1 MRSTF
6 NCCITGCWSSS
17 SSTKSFLS
25 CDHSFNTVVHVLNQ
39 VFFGSSKSS
48 SVRDIKNTIVSFG
61 VLTMDSSDLNIVLVS
76 DFVELLFVFFLGK
89 HWKFDMNRCS
99 QGSSKISWAWGD
111 VTEVVIMSELSFF
124 LDSGGSNCKSREN
137 SSNVSSL
144 LHGDDSKLIFLV
156 DPD

>member
-6 NCCITGCWSSS
+6 NCCTTGCWSSS

-48 SVRDIKNTIVSFG
+48 SVRDIENTIVSFG
-61 VLTMDSSDLNIVLVS
+61 VLSMDSSDLNIVLVS
-76 DFVELLFVFFLGK
+76 NFVELLFVFFLGK
-89 HWKFDMNRCS
+89 HWKFDMN
-99 QGSSKISWAWGD
+99 GSSQSSSEIGWAWGD
-111 VTEVVIMSELSFF
+111 VTKMVIMSELSFF
-124 LDSGGSNCKSREN
+124 LNSSSSNCKSREN
-137 SSNVSSL
+137 SSDISSL
-144 LHGDDSKLIFLV
+144 LHGDDSELIFLV